1 MRIIFKFL
9 VLVIAVAVILMVMNF
24 IYLYAQ
30 DKEAN
35 SIVYKLVLMLLNK
48 YYSL

>member
-1 MRIIFKFL
+1 MRIILKFF
-9 VLVIAVAVILMVMNF
+9 VMVIAVAVILMIMNF

-35 SIVYKLVLMLLNK
+35 SIVYQIVLKVLNK
-48 YYSL
+48 VNSL